1 MSKPKVQVRHFYTIF
16 VGGQEIEIS
25 ANEAEELHS
34 QLAALLKIDPVVIRE
49 YIPNQLPQP
58 QPQRW
63 DDSSS
68 SPNFPG
74 LFQSPVTGISKSV
87 SNELIQT
94 ITLANMTSLTAD
106 AITC

>member
-1 MSKPKVQVRHFYTIF
+1 MPKPKVQVRHFYTIF

-25 ANEAEELHS
+25 ANEAEELHG

-58 QPQRW
+58 QLPQRW
-63 DDSSS
+63 DDSTST
-68 SPNFPG
+68 PVFPG
-74 LFQSPVTGISKSV
+74 IFQSPPTGRSIKST

-94 ITLANMTSLTAD
+94 ITLAGTAD
-106 AITC
+106 AIFV